1 MSPNVVLANNSRQEY
16 FGLSLVFIDQIKRMI
31 KTLQDYRLLV
41 NVFIYKSACQ
51 TSLSYLPRKDPR
63 DVHRR
68 VVGRLLMLHTAWA
81 LVFIRKGLTGGLF
94 KCPWPW

>member
-1 MSPNVVLANNSRQEY
+1 MANNSRQEY
-16 FGLSLVFIDQIKRMI
+16 FGLSLVFIDQIKGMI

-68 VVGRLLMLHTAWA
+68 VVGRLLMLHTAGA
-81 LVFIRKGLTGGLF
+81 LVFIRKGLTDGLF